1 MQITVSNS
9 QNQVPIPIKKFSKTI
24 ESLAEEVFANLRRR
38 LPAHLTAEQLKELKS
53 RGTLS
58 VSLVSNQKIFSLNKK
73 WRQKAKATD
82 VLSFSLAVDDTDT
95 FEFQLGLP
103 GFPIELGEV
112 IISAPR
118 AKTQARDYGHSL
130 ERELY
135 FLFVHG
141 FLHVLGFDHITK
153 RDEIDMFGRQ
163 DEVLAKLGIVR

>member
-1 MQITVSNS
+1 M
-9 QNQVPIPIKKFSKTI
+9 KKFSKTV
-24 ESLAEEVFANLRRR
+24 ENLADEVFANLSRKK
-38 LPAHLTAEQLKELKS
+38 PAHLTAEQLRELKN

-58 VSLVSNQKIFSLNKK
+58 VSIVSNQKIYSLNKK

-82 VLSFSLAVDDTDT
+82 VLSFSLAVEDTDT
-95 FEFQLGLP
+95 FEFQLALP

-112 IISAPR
+112 TISAPR

-141 FLHVLGFDHITK
+141 FLHVLGFDHMTK
-153 RDEIDMFGRQ
+153 RDEKDMFGRQ

>member
-9 QNQVPIPIKKFSKTI
+9 QQQVPIAMKRFTRTL
-24 ESLAEEVFANLRRR
+24 ENLADEVFANLMRRR
-38 LPAHLTAEQLKELKS
+38 PAHLTAEQLKELKN

-58 VSLVSNQKIFSLNKK
+58 VSIVSNQKIFSLNKK

-82 VLSFSLAVDDTDT
+82 VLSFSLAVEDTEA

-118 AKTQARDYGHSL
+118 ARTQARDYGHSID
-130 ERELY
+130 RELY

-141 FLHVLGFDHITK
+141 FLHVLGFDHMTK
-153 RDEIDMFGRQ
+153 RDEKDMFGRQ
-163 DEVLAKLGIVR
+163 DEVLAKLRILR